1 MRWFGAQG
9 GETGR
14 GSVLNLLNLEW
25 RGKEG
30 RSQWAA
36 VTLTGAAAQTAQ
48 TASFYEAADERSQ
61 R

>member
-1 MRWFGAQG
+1 MVRGSGGRW
-9 GETGR
+9 GR

-36 VTLTGAAAQTAQ
+36 VTLTGAAAQTA
-48 TASFYEAADERSQ
+48 SFYEAADERSQ